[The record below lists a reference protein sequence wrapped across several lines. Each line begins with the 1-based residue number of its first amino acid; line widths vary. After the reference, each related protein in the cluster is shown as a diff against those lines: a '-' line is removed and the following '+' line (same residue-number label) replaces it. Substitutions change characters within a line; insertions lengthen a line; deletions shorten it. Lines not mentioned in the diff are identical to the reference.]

1 MKKIIAILFV
11 GFTSL
16 HINAQVGINTTTPKG
31 TLDVVGET
39 LVESYLIDTENTK
52 AGGNYLL
59 LTRSKDSSPVGKVKL
74 LDISLRNVAPVNIYN
89 VVLKNVKEDEVV
101 NLNTGLDVDK
111 YVVAITGAVFTDAVP
126 GVNTS
131 TTPKSFG
138 SYSTEVT
145 QVVKS
150 GKNYHAINLS
160 FKGAGTASAQNGT
173 WTFILNVFEKS
184 LVKDWG
190 TFNGSVSSSASPA
203 YSGVSTNTPLGLQ

>member
-1 MKKIIAILFV
+1 MKKIIAIFLV
-11 GFTSL
+11 GFAAL
-16 HINAQVGINTTTPKG
+16 HVKAQVGINTTTPKG
-31 TLDVVGET
+31 TLDVEGET

-89 VVLKNVKEDEVV
+89 VILKNVKQDEVV
-101 NLNTGLDVDK
+101 NLNTGLETSK
-111 YVVAITGAVFTDAVP
+111 YVVAITGAVFTAAVSAA
-126 GVNTS
+126 NTA

-145 QVVKS
+145 QIS
-150 GKNYHAINLS
+150 NGGKDYHAINLS
-160 FKGAGTASAQNGT
+160 FKGAGTVSSQNGT
-173 WTFILNVFEKS
+173 WTFTLNVFERS